1 MTKSKKLTEA
11 EKQVMYR
18 DARVEGRYD
27 NIWQTVG
34 KCCFCDMREKYIFH
48 EENGVVMTVP
58 LYAYIDGHIL
68 IVPRRHV
75 RSVKDLTPEEWETI
89 RKFMYL
95 AKKLIRE
102 VHGIKGVQYIQK
114 DGTTAQAT
122 VPDHIHFQ
130 VMPFDA
136 PDLSVW
142 NYRKLK
148 NTPIENATLYHTHSE
163 KLQKLAKRFSSKY
176 QNTQ

>member
-1 MTKSKKLTEA
+1 MTEA
-11 EKQVMYR
+11 EKQIHYR
-18 DARVEGRYD
+18 DARINGDYD
-27 NIWQTVG
+27 RIWKTVG
-34 KCCFCDMREKYIFH
+34 KCCFCDLNEKYVFY
-48 EENGVVMTVP
+48 EENDIVMTVP
-58 LYAYIDGHIL
+58 LYAYIDGQIL

-75 RSVKDLTPEEWETI
+75 RSIKDLTPLEWETI
-89 RKFMYL
+89 RKLMYL
-95 AKKLIRE
+95 AKKIIRE

-114 DGTTAQAT
+114 DGTDAQAT

-148 NTPIENATLYHTHSE
+148 NTPVENASLYKNTQKKLHS
-163 KLQKLAKRFSSKY
+163 LAKRFETKY
-176 QNTQ
+176 GVDHGA